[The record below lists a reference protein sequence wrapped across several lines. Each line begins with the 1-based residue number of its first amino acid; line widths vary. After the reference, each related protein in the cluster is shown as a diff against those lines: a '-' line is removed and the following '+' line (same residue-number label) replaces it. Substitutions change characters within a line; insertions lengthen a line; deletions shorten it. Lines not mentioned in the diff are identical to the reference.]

1 MARLRLREGWM
12 TFLLLG
18 AVVLTVTGA
27 IQRADWADDLA
38 ILTPITIAGLLLGLA
53 LAKWRRMPSLPAHL
67 IALAVGAFFII
78 NRMQV
83 TEGLLPLP
91 RESHTWM
98 GAFNFLIERGRAWY
112 ASTGTEQYADDFYLF
127 VLGLSALV
135 WLVAYASTW
144 MVFRARWI
152 WPALLLPAV
161 VLLVNLGYAPN
172 NVSNYLIL
180 FVICAL

>member
-38 ILTPITIAGLLLGLA
+38 ILTPITFGGLLLGLA
-53 LAKWRRMPSLPAHL
+53 LAKWRRVPSLLAHL

-91 RESHTWM
+91 RESHTWL
-98 GAFNFLIERGRAWY
+98 GAFNFLVERGRAW
-112 ASTGTEQYADDFYLF
+112 
-127 VLGLSALV
+127 
-135 WLVAYASTW
+135 
-144 MVFRARWI
+144 
-152 WPALLLPAV
+152 
-161 VLLVNLGYAPN
+161 
-172 NVSNYLIL
+172 
-180 FVICAL
+180 